1 MAKRL
6 FISVILVTVASFA
19 HSVDI
24 NAFVEAAA
32 VAAAAAI
39 TTTAKKEDA
48 SKPITA
54 QQHSMHK
61 IKSRFAC
68 ALRLFIDC
76 VFELDDDDD
85 DGNLFL
91 V

>member
-1 MAKRL
+1 MAKCL
-6 FISVILVTVASFA
+6 FISVILVTVATYV

-24 NAFVEAAA
+24 NVFLLKQQQQQQR
-32 VAAAAAI
+32 
-39 TTTAKKEDA
+39 KKMHQNQQ
-48 SKPITA
+48 T
-54 QQHSMHK
+54 QQHRMHK

-76 VFELDDDDD
+76 VFELDDD
-85 DGNLFL
+85 GNLFL